1 MKTYIYV
8 VGILLT
14 VFLVAC
20 SSESTNEPIE
30 ENETPIFVEADYTV
44 LLEKSGGL
52 SAQGLTAGSDDLEI
66 NDNDSSFPG
75 FSNSDIFYNAD
86 DIISLYNATSGCIGE
101 VLYYNFESE
110 DSIEFETF
118 GVLGACNVEVTS
130 IAHTDDYVFISFI
143 KDEEGKSD
151 TFYVRMID
159 LDTENKD
166 FVDIPVSPK
175 PIAMVPTN
183 DKLFVLTF
191 DEDITDENGISVID
205 IEDKTIVYEKNMG
218 YDVGLMF
225 KNLDGNIVLAY
236 PELHTIVDSSTM
248 IETYTRYDADIAPNF
263 YNSEFVS
270 FGDDGKLYYQ
280 MKTEESSVTEN
291 IPATY
296 DFATNTAVLYFYENF
311 LSTAQLSVEFEIEST
326 TSIAYDNAN
335 DIILVGY
342 QKTGNDGKGGI
353 LRITSSP
360 ELTFIDNIDL
370 DGVPRSIYVK

>member
-1 MKTYIYV
+1 MKTHIYV
-8 VGILLT
+8 VGLVLT

-20 SSESTNEPIE
+20 SSDSTNEPIE
-30 ENETPIFVEADYTV
+30 ENETPTFVEADYTV
-44 LLEKSGGL
+44 LLEKNSTL
-52 SAQGLTAGSDDLEI
+52 SAQELTAGTDGLEI
-66 NDNDSSFPG
+66 NDNDGFFPG
-75 FSNSDIFYNAD
+75 FVSTENYYNAD
-86 DIISLYNATSGCIGE
+86 DIISLYSTTSSCIGE
-101 VLYYNFESE
+101 VLFYDFESE
-110 DSIEFETF
+110 DAIEFETF

-130 IAHTDDYVFISFI
+130 IAHTDDYVYISFI

-159 LDTENKD
+159 LNTENKD

-175 PIAMVPTN
+175 PISMVPTN

-205 IEDKTIVYEKNMG
+205 IEDETIVYEKNMG

-225 KNLDGNIVLAY
+225 KNLEGNIVLAY
-236 PELHTIVDSSTM
+236 PELHTIVDSNTM
-248 IETYTRYDADIAPNF
+248 TEAYTRYDADTAPNF
-263 YNSEFVS
+263 YMSEFVS
-270 FGDDGKLYYQ
+270 FGEDGKLYYQ
-280 MKTEESSVTEN
+280 MKTEEGAATEN

-296 DFATNTAVLYFYENF
+296 DFSANTAVLYYYENF

-326 TSIAYDNAN
+326 TSVAYDYTN

-342 QKTGNDGKGGI
+342 KKTGSDNTGGI

-360 ELTFIDNIDL
+360 ELTFVDNIDL
-370 DGVPRSIYVK
+370 DGIPRFIHVE

>member
-1 MKTYIYV
+1 MKTYNYV
-8 VGILLT
+8 VGAMLA

-20 SSESTNEPIE
+20 SSDSTNEPIE

-44 LLEKSGGL
+44 LLEKNSTL
-52 SAQGLTAGSDDLEI
+52 STQGLTAGSENLEI
-66 NDNDSSFPG
+66 NDNDSFFPG
-75 FSNSDIFYNAD
+75 FPSSEIFYNSD
-86 DIISLYNATSGCIGE
+86 NTISLYNTTSGCIGE

-110 DSIEFETF
+110 DAIEFDTF

-130 IAHTDDYVFISFI
+130 IAHTDEYVFISFI

-151 TFYVRMID
+151 TFYVRIID
-159 LDTENKD
+159 LDTDNKD

-175 PIAMVPTN
+175 PMAMVPTN

-205 IEDKTIVYEKNMG
+205 IEDETIVYEKNMG
-218 YDVGLMF
+218 YDVGRMF

-248 IETYTRYDADIAPNF
+248 TETYTRYDADTAPNF
-263 YNSEFVS
+263 YMSEFVS
-270 FGDDGKLYYQ
+270 FGEDGKLYYQ
-280 MKTEESSVTEN
+280 MQTEEGTATES

-296 DFATNTAVLYFYENF
+296 DFSANTAVLYYYENF
-311 LSTAQLSVEFEIEST
+311 LSTAQLSVEFEIAST
-326 TSIAYDNAN
+326 TSIAYDYAN

-342 QKTGNDGKGGI
+342 KKTGSGNTGGI

-370 DGVPRSIYVK
+370 DGIPRSIYVE